1 MNRFDDSRL
10 QLALGL
16 LLLLL
21 VAGGVT
27 DLYFDRPES
36 LFSPH
41 VLLEASLVVVSF
53 GLGVYLLRS
62 WYGAARSLQA
72 ARRELAERGR
82 ERDRWREQ
90 AEQLLRGLGREIER
104 QFDAWDLTPAEKE
117 VALLVVKGNSH
128 KAIASMTDRSERT
141 VRQHATSVYAKAD
154 LRGRHELAA
163 FFLHDLM
170 LPSEEEKA
178 EAGRG

>member
-36 LFSPH
+36 LLSPH
-41 VLLEASLVVVSF
+41 VLLESSLVVVSF
-53 GLGVYLLRS
+53 GLGVYLLRA
-62 WYGAARSLQA
+62 WYGTARSLKATQ
-72 ARRELAERGR
+72 RELVERGR

-104 QFDAWDLTPAEKE
+104 QFDAWELTPAEKE
-117 VALLVVKGNSH
+117 VALLVVKGSSH

-163 FFLHDLM
+163 FFLQDLM
-170 LPSEEEKA
+170 LPSEDDDA
-178 EAGRG
+178 S